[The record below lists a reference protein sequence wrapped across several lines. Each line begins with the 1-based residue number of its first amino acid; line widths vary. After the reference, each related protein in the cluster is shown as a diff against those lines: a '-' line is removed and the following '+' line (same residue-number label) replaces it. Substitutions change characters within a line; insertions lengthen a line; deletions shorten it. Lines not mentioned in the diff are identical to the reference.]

1 MAAEDVLP
9 LLRLVVAAEE
19 VLPVERLLVL
29 LVERLVLPLWRLE
42 LEELLPVRVFWAM
55 ELAERDAEGLLDRLE
70 LVEILAERLA
80 VEEPP
85 DRLLME
91 EEPREV
97 VCEEDDRVAVE
108 APPEERRDW
117 AFASGA
123 AIIAIVMKSAATVL
137 IILLMALSFKS

>member
-1 MAAEDVLP
+1 
-9 LLRLVVAAEE
+9 
-19 VLPVERLLVL
+19 
-29 LVERLVLPLWRLE
+29 
-42 LEELLPVRVFWAM
+42 
-55 ELAERDAEGLLDRLE
+55 
-70 LVEILAERLA
+70 VEIWAERLA
-80 VEEPP
+80 EEPP
-85 DRLLME
+85 DRLTE

-123 AIIAIVMKSAATVL
+123 AIIAIAMKRAATVL

>member
-1 MAAEDVLP
+1 M
-9 LLRLVVAAEE
+9 LRLVCAEE
-19 VLPVERLLVL
+19 VLPVERLVVL
-29 LVERLVLPLWRLE
+29 LLERLVVPLWLLE
-42 LEELLPVRVFWAM
+42 LEEPRLVRVFWAT
-55 ELAERDAEGLLDRLE
+55 ELAERDAEAPLDRLG
-70 LVEILAERLA
+70 LVEIWAERLA
-80 VEEPP
+80 EEPP
-85 DRLLME
+85 DRLME

-123 AIIAIVMKSAATVL
+123 AIIAIAMKRAATVL

>member
-1 MAAEDVLP
+1 M
-9 LLRLVVAAEE
+9 LRLVCAEE
-19 VLPVERLLVL
+19 VLPVERLVVL
-29 LVERLVLPLWRLE
+29 LERLVVPLWL
-42 LEELLPVRVFWAM
+42 LEEPRVVFCAM
-55 ELAERDAEGLLDRLE
+55 ELAERDTEAPLDRLG
-70 LVEILAERLA
+70 LVEIWAERLA
-80 VEEPP
+80 VEPP
-85 DRLLME
+85 DRLME

-123 AIIAIVMKSAATVL
+123 AIIAIVMKRAATVL

>member
-1 MAAEDVLP
+1 MVAAEEQPV
-9 LLRLVVAAEE
+9 LRLVCAEE

-29 LVERLVLPLWRLE
+29 LLERLVLPLWLLE
-42 LEELLPVRVFWAM
+42 LRFVFCAM
-55 ELAERDAEGLLDRLE
+55 ELAERDAEAPLDRLG
-70 LVEILAERLA
+70 LVEIFAERLA
-80 VEEPP
+80 VEPP
-85 DRLLME
+85 DRLME

-123 AIIAIVMKSAATVL
+123 AIIAIVMKRAATVL